1 VANVGFSSA
10 EPKVRD
16 DKHTGPSLAKVI
28 DPPSTDSG
36 VWASATNMYA
46 EGPTHYS

>member
-1 VANVGFSSA
+1 VANVGLSSA
-10 EPKVRD
+10 EPKAPD
-16 DKHTGPSLAKVI
+16 DKHTGSALAKFI